1 MKFQYVFF
9 DLDGTITESAPGIIN
24 SVRYALKKMGYPSD
38 DIETIRK
45 FIGPPLKDS
54 YMKYYG
60 MTEEQAEHGIT
71 CYREYYTV
79 QGIFDNSVYDG
90 VIETLEALKAS
101 GKRLV
106 IATSKPEKFA
116 KMIAEHFAFDKYFD
130 KICGATMDEK
140 RVEKADVIAYALEE
154 LGLSEDDLPQ
164 ILMVGD
170 RKHDILGGK
179 ANGLKTMGVLFGYG
193 DLEELQNA
201 GADYIVEHASD
212 ISKVI
217 LAME

>member
-1 MKFQYVFF
+1 MKFHYVFF

-60 MTEEQAEHGIT
+60 MTEEQAEHGIV
-71 CYREYYTV
+71 CYREYYTE

-154 LGLSEDDLPQ
+154 LGLSEDDLSR